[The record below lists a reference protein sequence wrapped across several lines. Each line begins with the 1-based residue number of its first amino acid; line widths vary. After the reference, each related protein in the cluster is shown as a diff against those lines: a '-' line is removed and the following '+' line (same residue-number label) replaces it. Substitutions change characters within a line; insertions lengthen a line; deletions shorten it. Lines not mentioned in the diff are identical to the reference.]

1 MTKFWGFLTSCRS
14 AWCEPMRPGSAELA
28 DILSQL
34 QLWPLVSLQPLDQ
47 NQYLVPHLK
56 DLLCIGLEIKAES
69 FWMTF
74 NIWNICSK
82 YPYFNR
88 VYVVSGGF
96 GCPHL
101 YRNKKDVYLALF
113 KELYFKF
120 LYPWYPLCSVK
131 VGGYLGG
138 QISRKKCKLDLW
150 MPLLET
156 GSNFGDMV
164 GYQIRLEN
172 NTNNNTLL
180 TYCTNGVLLRTLMGN
195 LKVLNSVTHV
205 IVDEIHER
213 DKFR

>member
-1 MTKFWGFLTSCRS
+1 
-14 AWCEPMRPGSAELA
+14 
-28 DILSQL
+28 
-34 QLWPLVSLQPLDQ
+34 
-47 NQYLVPHLK
+47 
-56 DLLCIGLEIKAES
+56 
-69 FWMTF
+69 
-74 NIWNICSK
+74 
-82 YPYFNR
+82 
-88 VYVVSGGF
+88 
-96 GCPHL
+96 
-101 YRNKKDVYLALF
+101 
-113 KELYFKF
+113 
-120 LYPWYPLCSVK
+120 
-131 VGGYLGG
+131 
-138 QISRKKCKLDLW
+138 